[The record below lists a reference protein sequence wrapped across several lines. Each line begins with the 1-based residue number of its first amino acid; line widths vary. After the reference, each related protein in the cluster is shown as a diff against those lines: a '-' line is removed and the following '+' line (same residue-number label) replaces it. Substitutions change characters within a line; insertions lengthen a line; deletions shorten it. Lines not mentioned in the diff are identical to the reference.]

1 MFSSPR
7 SSCRMGKNPS
17 IGFLSNVLHLCTH
30 NPANNPTCTTPS
42 TTHPHSHPDRH
53 WKARTHSN
61 SYSRSLAWEETGHPL
76 SLQVIHVRSALILF
90 WWIAQIRRTRTLCE
104 WMCVCSLINIPLK
117 TNQNKPEAS
126 EVRVLLSCW
135 SVSRR
140 CTYLLLG
147 VVECVGGWLFSRVF
161 VPGFCTV
168 SHYVM

>member
-1 MFSSPR
+1 MSYTYAHTIPQIIPHAR
-7 SSCRMGKNPS
+7 PLAPPTHTHTQTDTGKLGLIQIHIHAPWPGRKLG
-17 IGFLSNVLHLCTH
+17 ILYH
-30 NPANNPTCTTPS
+30 
-42 TTHPHSHPDRH
+42 
-53 WKARTHSN
+53 KQ
-61 SYSRSLAWEETGHPL
+61 EEH

-126 EVRVLLSCW
+126 EVRLLLSCW